1 MQPTRRK
8 EDPDLFRTQLV
19 QILDIDHPLCRL
31 GIEIDWTT
39 FDKEFGATYNE
50 GRGRPGCPTRLMVG
64 LHYIKYTFD
73 LSDEMV
79 VRGFLENPYWQYFC
93 GYEYFR
99 HSLPIDSSSMTRFRK
114 RIGHQGA
121 EKILKELIDTAKRGS
136 HLKESHMSRVN
147 VDTTVQE
154 KAIAFPTDARLYFK
168 MRARLV
174 RAAESR
180 GIQLR
185 QTYKRKAKAALVKQ
199 GRYSH
204 ASQYNRAKR
213 QTKALKTMLGCVY
226 RDIKRKVEDP
236 DVELKSFLDMAERL
250 LLQEKNSKNKL
261 YSIHEPSV
269 ECISKGK
276 VHKKYEFGNKVG
288 LVTTSKG
295 NWVVGVQSFHENPY
309 DGHTLSDSLD
319 QTERLTG
326 WTAKE
331 AYVDLGYRGHGYEG
345 DTHVNI
351 VNYRTINKLTRSVK
365 KWFKRRNAV
374 EPIIGHLK
382 SDNRM
387 ARNLL
392 KGTEGDRINA
402 ILCGCGF
409 NMRKLLAVFFLPYF
423 LVRYF
428 AEKIVYIILIL
439 NNNRSLYR
447 FSWVNF

>member
-1 MQPTRRK
+1 MQPTKRR
-8 EDPDLFRTQLV
+8 EEPDLFRAQLD
-19 QILDIDHPLCRL
+19 QILDINHPLCGL
-31 GIEIDWTT
+31 AKEIDWST
-39 FDKEFGATYNE
+39 FNREFGMTYIE
-50 GRGRPGCPTRLMVG
+50 FRGRPGCPTRLMVG
-64 LHYIKYTFD
+64 LHYLKYTFD
-73 LSDEMV
+73 LSDDMV
-79 VRGFLENPYWQYFC
+79 VRSFLENPYWQYFC
-93 GYEYFR
+93 GYRYFQHR
-99 HSLPIDSSSMTRFRK
+99 IPIDSSSMTRFRK

-121 EKILKELIDTAKRGS
+121 EKFLKELIDTAKRGS
-136 HLKESHMSRVN
+136 HLKESHLSRVN

-154 KAIAFPTDARLYFK
+154 KAIAFPTDARLYYK

-180 GIQLR
+180 EIPLR
-185 QTYKRKAKAALVKQ
+185 QSYKRKAKEALVKQ

-204 ASQYNRAKR
+204 ASQFSRAKR

-226 RDIKRKVEDP
+226 RDIKRKVEAP
-236 DVELKSFLDMAERL
+236 DVELKGFLDMAERL
-250 LLQEKNSKNKL
+250 LLQKKDSKNKL
-261 YSIHEPSV
+261 YSIHEPKV

-276 VHKKYEFGNKVG
+276 IHKKYEFGNKVG

-295 NWVVGVQSFHENPY
+295 NWVVGVKAFHGNPY

-319 QTERLTG
+319 QTTRLTG

-351 VNYRTINKLTRSVK
+351 VNYRTINNLTRSVK

-387 ARNLL
+387 NRNFL
-392 KGTEGDRINA
+392 KGVEGDRINA

-423 LVRYF
+423 LMKDVI
-428 AEKIVYIILIL
+428 EKTSHITMILHKRNPEYVL
-439 NNNRSLYR
+439 LLA
-447 FSWVNF
+447 